1 MNKCCCKMY
10 EISDCDSPST
20 LLANFI
26 SLYNQKFNVKTQAT
40 VLLCKPY
47 YKKLIPE
54 KFMLKMK
61 II

>member
-1 MNKCCCKMY
+1 MY
-10 EISDCDSPST
+10 EISDCDSPSI